1 MSLLE
6 TLIPHQQ
13 LVVLQAV
20 GKAARQ
26 MEIPAFVVGGVV
38 RDALLRRATT
48 DLDFVS
54 VGEDSG
60 IRLAEHVA
68 RQLRGASVHVYRQ
81 FGTAAIRVTVE
92 GDSMVLEFV
101 TARRESYSRDSR
113 KPLVENGTLEDDLE
127 RRDFTVNA
135 LAAPLAGD
143 GPGDLID
150 RFGGLTDLDQ
160 GILRTPVDPFQ
171 TFSDDPLRLVRA
183 ARFSAQLGFRI
194 AAPTVEAMESQA
206 ARIEIVSRERI
217 VGELQKIMACRN
229 PSIGYRALEE
239 TGVLEHFL
247 PELSALRG
255 VEQVDGHRHKDN
267 FYHTLEVV
275 DNLVALTAD
284 RSAEDTLWL
293 RWAALFHDL
302 GKPSTKRFRPGTGW
316 TFHGHEDR
324 GGRMVPKLFKRL
336 KLPLDERAEYVEKLV
351 RLHHRPVAL
360 VDNEVTDSAVRRLLF
375 DAGDDID
382 DLMLLVRADIT
393 SKNPRRVRKYL
404 SAFDR
409 VDQKLIDVEQKDH
422 LRNFQPPI
430 DGIEI
435 MEVLGIGEGLAIG
448 ILKSLIREAILDG
461 DIPND
466 HDAAFGLL
474 AANKDDAIRRG
485 DLFNRMVRSLRGPE
499 KRALGVI
506 KEAIMKPDFP
516 ADDREAETLLHQV
529 KSRFLEP
536 GELD

>member
-135 LAAPLAGD
+135 LAAPLGGD

-183 ARFSAQLGFRI
+183 ARFAAQLGFRI
-194 AAPTVEAMESQA
+194 SATTVEGMESQA

-217 VGELQKIMACRN
+217 VGELQKIMACQN
-229 PSIGYRALEE
+229 PSIGFRALEE

-275 DNLVALTAD
+275 DNLVALTGD

-409 VDQKLIDVEQKDH
+409 VDQKLVDVEQKDH

-516 ADDREAETLLHQV
+516 ADDREAEALLHQV
-529 KSRFLEP
+529 KNRFLEP